1 MLSTNVTA
9 LPFIDAGKLP
19 AYLEGLNLPFACIYR
34 PQLGAPDTVLFLEG
48 KIDLLPSLSTL
59 SLDIPAP
66 DDMTDDAASS
76 ISQLMLIPFNQ
87 LKEKGYACIDDHEQV
102 IVMRIEK
109 QAYYPV
115 NQFMAAIG
123 DSDSQ
128 PNDIHFD
135 LDDKAY
141 AEIVDTV
148 INQEIN
154 AGEGSNFVI
163 SRSLEGTIVD
173 FNTRH
178 ALNLFKRLVRS
189 ECGSYWT
196 WIVYTGSRYFIGST
210 PEQHI
215 QVNEQNVSMN
225 PISGT
230 LRYPD
235 NQNLEGALQ
244 AFLKDEKEC
253 NELFMVVD
261 EELKMMSNICQRDI
275 KVSGPK
281 LKAMSHIAHTEYFI
295 NGKSDKT
302 LKEIIKHSLFAPTV
316 TGSPI
321 ESACGVIARRE
332 QRGRGYYSGIV
343 AMMGS
348 NHGKRYL
355 DSAIIIRTADITS
368 QGNFR
373 LTAGSTIVRDSV
385 PYNEAGETRAKLQG
399 LMHSFFGKAAT
410 SSSQMKT
417 GLPEALKEK
426 ANLLLAQRNGK
437 ASDFWLRTARKNEIQ
452 GLPHIKI
459 ILVDMEDAFTEMIAY
474 QLRSA
479 GCAVTIVPWRES
491 RRRLPQLISPTGND
505 IVFIGPGPGD
515 PANLQLEK
523 IQVARKIIAQQ
534 LEARRPLIGTCLGH
548 QLICSE
554 LGLPIIRL
562 PKNRQGSQYRV
573 KIQEKSY
580 SVGFYNSFSATSNEP
595 QWYNPAYG
603 KTIDLE
609 RFSSNE
615 VIALSSEKVAS
626 IQFHNESFLTQDP
639 FSIYQWLIDSALSK
653 TESPEKIDTF

>member
-1 MLSTNVTA
+1 MLSTTVTA
-9 LPFIDAGKLP
+9 LPVIGAGKLP
-19 AYLEGLNLPFACIYR
+19 AYLDGLNRPFACIYR
-34 PQLGAPDTVLFLEG
+34 PQPGASDTVLFLEG
-48 KIDLLPSLSTL
+48 KIDLLPSLAAL
-59 SLDIPAP
+59 SLDIPAS
-66 DDMTDDAASS
+66 DGMADTM
-76 ISQLMLIPFNQ
+76 SQLILLPFNQ
-87 LKEKGYACIDDHEQV
+87 LKEKGYACIDDHERV
-102 IVMRIEK
+102 IVMHIDK

-115 NQFMAAIG
+115 SQFMAAIE
-123 DSDSQ
+123 DSDIQ
-128 PNDIHFD
+128 PNNIHFD
-135 LDDKAY
+135 LDDTAY

-163 SRSLEGTIVD
+163 SRSLEGAIVD

-196 WIVYTGSRYFIGST
+196 WMVYTGSRYFIGST

-235 NQNLEGALQ
+235 EQNLEGALQ

-261 EELKMMSNICQRDI
+261 EELKMMSNICQRNI

-295 NGKSDKT
+295 DGQTDRA
-302 LKEIIKHSLFAPTV
+302 LKDIIKHSLFAPTV

-321 ESACGVIARRE
+321 ESACRVIARRE
-332 QRGRGYYSGIV
+332 RRGRGYYSGIV
-343 AMMGS
+343 AMMG
-348 NHGKRYL
+348 NHHGKRYL

-399 LMHSFFGKAAT
+399 LMHSFFGKTGA
-410 SSSQMKT
+410 SSSPMKT
-417 GLPEALKEK
+417 GLPEELKEK
-426 ANLLLAQRNGK
+426 ANRLLAQRNEK
-437 ASDFWLRTARKNEIQ
+437 ASAFWLRTTRQNEIQ
-452 GLPHIKI
+452 VLPHIKI
-459 ILVDMEDAFTEMIAY
+459 ILVDMEDTFTEMIAY

-479 GCAVTIVPWRES
+479 GCAVTIIPWHES
-491 RRRLPQLISPTGND
+491 RRRLPQLMSPTGND
-505 IVFIGPGPGD
+505 ILFIGPGPGD
-515 PANLQLEK
+515 PTNLQLEK

-548 QLICSE
+548 QLICAE

-573 KIQEKSY
+573 TIQEKSY
-580 SVGFYNSFSATSNEP
+580 FVGFYNSFSATYNEP
-595 QWYNPAYG
+595 QWYNPTYE
-603 KTIDLE
+603 KRVDLE
-609 RFSSNE
+609 RIPSNE
-615 VIALSSEKVAS
+615 VIALSSENLAS

-639 FSIYQWLIDSALSK
+639 FSIYQWLIKSALRK
-653 TESPEKIDTF
+653 TEALEEIDTF